1 MSDNLNVK
9 RLESENNYLNY
20 KIDKYTHLIVVEA
33 FSGKNKVLIEGHVGK
48 MINKKI
54 QNEKLLEILKE

>member
-9 RLESENNYLNY
+9 RLEAENNYLNY
-20 KIDKYTHLIVVEA
+20 KINKYTHMIVVEA

-48 MINKKI
+48 MLNKKI
-54 QNEKLLEILKE
+54 QNEKLLEVLKE